1 MNKVDIKQIAA
12 YIKDLEEGLYEWD
25 YDYIAMQTEYPKLY
39 QTKKTLMDA
48 TFKTKDPDLK
58 PLLAYMELKARK
70 CKDCI
75 ERRTAVRN

>member
-1 MNKVDIKQIAA
+1 MTNIEIIQIAS

-25 YDYIAMQTEYPKLY
+25 YDNISMQTEYSKLY
-39 QTKKTLMDA
+39 ETIKTLMDA
-48 TFKTKDPDLK
+48 TFKSKDK
-58 PLLAYMELKARK
+58 KEKVLLASLELKARK